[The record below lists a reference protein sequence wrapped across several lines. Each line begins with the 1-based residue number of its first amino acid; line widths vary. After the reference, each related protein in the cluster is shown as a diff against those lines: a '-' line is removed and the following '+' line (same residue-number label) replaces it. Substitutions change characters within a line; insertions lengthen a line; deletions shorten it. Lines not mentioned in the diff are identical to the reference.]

1 MLSTMNLPIIVNN
14 SMEIADGIV
23 NTYAFVV
30 SWIEVSRG
38 VFFSE
43 GMPNLQECMAY
54 LNTFSYDA
62 MQVKLECIQVYPEQ

>member
-1 MLSTMNLPIIVNN
+1 MRVKLPITVNS

>member
-1 MLSTMNLPIIVNN
+1 MNLPIIVNN

-43 GMPNLQECMAY
+43 GMPNLQECMTY

-62 MQVKLECIQVYPEQ
+62 TQVKLECIQVYPEQ